1 MPEVDTSNKSVTGR
15 LGVVKWFSHKK
26 GYGFLTD
33 CDTNEDIFCHFS
45 SIKAAEN
52 VYKNLF
58 EGEYVQFDTVKDSN
72 NQVTGQN
79 ITGVKGGPLLCQ
91 NATKKF
97 VLVNKQETRSQGN
110 TDSWK
115 TKGKGR
121 GSGSNGRGGGKGRG
135 RYAAEKTE
143 ENGNDN
149 DGNVNKNQ
157 YEALNNDSGD

>member
-1 MPEVDTSNKSVTGR
+1 MGEVDTSNKSVTGR

-45 SIKAAEN
+45 SIKAGEN

-72 NQVTGQN
+72 DQVTGQN

-97 VLVNKQETRSQGN
+97 VLVNKQETRPPVN

-121 GSGSNGRGGGKGRG
+121 GSGLSGRGGGKGRG
-135 RYAAEKTE
+135 RSIQEKSDE
-143 ENGNDN
+143 DRS
-149 DGNVNKNQ
+149 NVVKNQ
-157 YEALNNDSGD
+157 YEALNNDSND

>member
-1 MPEVDTSNKSVTGR
+1 MGEVDTSNKSVTGR

-45 SIKAAEN
+45 SIKAGEN

-72 NQVTGQN
+72 DQVTGQN

-97 VLVNKQETRSQGN
+97 VLVNKQETRSQVDTG
-110 TDSWK
+110 SWK
-115 TKGKGR
+115 IKGKGR
-121 GSGSNGRGGGKGRG
+121 GSGSGGRGGGKGRG
-135 RYAAEKTE
+135 RSTQEKSDEDTS
-143 ENGNDN
+143 
-149 DGNVNKNQ
+149 NVVKNQ
-157 YEALNNDSGD
+157 YEALNNDSTD